1 MMPQQLPT
9 IPLLLLLI
17 MPLCLQAKWKHH
29 TIDNTSKG
37 ADGVRFMDINGD
49 KHPDIVTGWEEGG
62 VIRIYTNPGK
72 NPQAEKWGIQTIA
85 KVKSPEDAVFVDLD
99 NDGYVDVVSSCE
111 GGNRTV
117 YAHWAPKEPGGE
129 WVTEPFPATI
139 KKQAFMFAL
148 PMDIDGQNGIDLII
162 GAKGKGS
169 GVGWLRSPENPREL
183 DKWTY
188 QMLIPTSWIMT
199 IEAHDMDADGDLDVL
214 VSDRKG
220 PNSRVLWLENPG
232 KVANRNNPKW
242 KDHTIGA
249 VGKEVMFIDY
259 ADINEDGRK
268 DIIAP
273 IKPRTIQL
281 LLQPCKPGASWE
293 THSIQFPADKYGTA
307 KSARAAYLDGDGKI
321 DIAVTCEHAN
331 GALSGCFYLSFD
343 KSPMDAAWK
352 DTDIGGP
359 VGLKYDLIELIDI
372 DGDGDLDLFSCE
384 ERDQLG
390 VFWYENPTNPMY

>member
-1 MMPQQLPT
+1 
-9 IPLLLLLI
+9 
-17 MPLCLQAKWKHH
+17 
-29 TIDNTSKG
+29 
-37 ADGVRFMDINGD
+37 MDINGD
-49 KHPDIVTGWEEGG
+49 NHPDIVTGWEEGG
-62 VIRIYTNPGK
+62 VIRVYTNPGK
-72 NPQAEKWGIQTIA
+72 NPQMKKWGIQTIA

-99 NDGYVDVVSSCE
+99 NDGNVDVVSSCE
-111 GGNRTV
+111 GGNKTV
-117 YAHWAPKEPGGE
+117 YAHWAPKDQGGK

-183 DKWTY
+183 DNWTY
-188 QMLIPTSWIMT
+188 QMLLPTSWIMT
-199 IEAHDMDADGDLDVL
+199 IEAHDMDGDGDLDVL

-232 KVANRNNPKW
+232 KEANRNTPTW

-259 ADINEDGRK
+259 ADINGDGRK

-273 IKPRTIQL
+273 IKPRTIL
-281 LLQPCKPGASWE
+281 LILQPCKLDAPWE
-293 THSIQFPADKYGTA
+293 THSIQFPSEKYGTA
-307 KSARAAYLDGDGKI
+307 KSARAANIDNDGKI

-331 GALSGCFYLSFD
+331 GPLSGCLYLSYD
-343 KSPMDAAWK
+343 KSPMEKVWK
-352 DTDIGGP
+352 DTDIGGSA
-359 VGLKYDLIELIDI
+359 GLKYDLIEIIDI